1 MIAGQL
7 LGIGAT
13 RVEDRLQASRGE
25 LKEAVVRFENADSV
39 PYAAV
44 LLMLPFLEQS
54 GLFTYR
60 DCYEELNGYYFL
72 DQIFLLCAFMYLCR
86 IKNPEQLKKISPGE
100 YGKLMGLDRI
110 PETTRLRK
118 KLHQLYDQKQAENW
132 SKLLTHEWIEADQT
146 NDFFYIDGH
155 TQVYYGYAANLG
167 KKYVSRQKLCLPGVQ
182 DFWVNDSSGMPYFYV
197 RGQVNEKLIETMQSS
212 IIPRLLEEVPCK
224 YSEEQLADDPYLARF
239 TIVFDREGY
248 SPDFF
253 SNLWTEHRIAVI
265 TYRKNVNELWDEK
278 DFKAL
283 QVPTRYADTEE
294 MMIAHKEISL
304 SGITMLEVRKL
315 GTENHQTSVIT
326 TNHKLTIE
334 LVAFYM
340 FSRWSQENFFRYMIQ
355 NYDFDAIYKYS
366 VEQLNKSLKVVN
378 PIHTKLTYQLKKLNE
393 KKTRRQ
399 AKLLNSLQENSAQSL
414 ETTPK
419 HLKIQNQLIEQL
431 TQIENQ
437 ICELKDIRKLT
448 SYKITIADMPEETKY
463 NKLHEESK
471 LLQNIIKII
480 CYRAETSF
488 AALLSVHFKK
498 SKDEIRDLV
507 KAILHL
513 TANIKVNEKNKLL
526 TIQLYSLANPRS
538 NLALKNSLALIN
550 DTQTIFPGTNLVL
563 NYEFA
568 T

>member
-1 MIAGQL
+1 VLAGQL
-7 LGIGAT
+7 FGIGAT
-13 RVEDRLQASRGE
+13 RIEERVQASKGM
-25 LKEAVVRFENADSV
+25 LTEAVVRFENADSV
-39 PYAAV
+39 SYAAV
-44 LLMLPFLEQS
+44 LVMLPFLEQS
-54 GLFTYR
+54 SLFTYR
-60 DCYEELNGYYFL
+60 EYYEELNGYYFL

-118 KLHQLYDQKQAENW
+118 KLHQLYDQKQAANW
-132 SKLLTHEWIEADQT
+132 SKLLTHDWLAEDQT

-155 TQVYYGYAANLG
+155 TQVYYGHAPNLS

-197 RGQVNEKLIETMQSS
+197 RGQVNEKLIEMMQQS
-212 IIPRLLEEVPCK
+212 IIPLLIKEVPCK
-224 YSEEQLADDPYLARF
+224 YSEEQLADDPDLPRF

-248 SPDFF
+248 SHEFF
-253 SNLWTEHRIAVI
+253 SKLWTDHRIAVI
-265 TYRKNVNELWDEK
+265 TYRKNVKDQWDEK

-283 QVPTRYADTEE
+283 QVPTRYGDTEE

-304 SGITMLEVRKL
+304 SGITMSEVRKL
-315 GTENHQTSVIT
+315 GTQNHQTSVIT
-326 TNHKLTIE
+326 TNFKLGIE
-334 LVAFYM
+334 LIAFYM

-366 VEQLNKSLKVVN
+366 VEQINTSLKVVN

-399 AKLLNSLQENSAQSL
+399 AKLLNSLHENSAQNL

-419 HLKIQNQLIEQL
+419 HLKTQNQLIEQ
-431 TQIENQ
+431 INHIDNQ
-437 ICELKDIRKLT
+437 LRELKDIIKST
-448 SYKITIADMPEETKY
+448 PYKITIADMPEEIKY

-488 AALLSVHFKK
+488 AAILSGYYKK
-498 SKDEIRDLV
+498 NKDEIRDLV
-507 KAILHL
+507 KAILL
-513 TANIKVNEKNKLL
+513 LPANIRVDEKNKLL

-538 NLALKNSLALIN
+538 NLALQKSLVLLN
-550 DTQTIFPGTNLVL
+550 DTQTNFPGTNLIL